1 MKLDGNFGSEKIN
14 PDMAVKENKVPENL
28 PGKFYVDDQCI
39 DCDLCRD
46 MAPTYFARSDEGGYS
61 YVKKQP
67 TTEGEAQECTE
78 AMEGCPV
85 NAIGDDGE

>member
-1 MKLDGNFGSEKIN
+1 
-14 PDMAVKENKVPENL
+14 MAVKENKVPENVS
-28 PGKFYVDDQCI
+28 GKFYVDDQCI

-46 MAPTYFARSDEGGYS
+46 MAPAYFTRSDEGGYT

-67 TTEGEAQECTE
+67 STESEIQECTE
-78 AMEGCPV
+78 ALEGCPV

>member
-1 MKLDGNFGSEKIN
+1 
-14 PDMAVKENKVPENL
+14 MAVKENGVPENQ

-46 MAPTYFARSDEGGYS
+46 MAPDFFARSDEGGYS

-67 TTEGEAQECTE
+67 TTQEEIDQCTE
-78 AMEGCPV
+78 ALEGCPV
-85 NAIGDDGE
+85 DAIGDDGK